1 MTPDPRPL
9 TSDLFSPI
17 AEMRRPSPRFET
29 RVRTTS
35 SICATLTLLVSTAA
49 AAVPLPSRRSE
60 IVEVVE
66 KVSPAVVNIAAE
78 QMVRRRSN
86 MWDEFFLGLEPRPR
100 RDRAQSLGS
109 GAIID
114 PHGIILTNDHVVS
127 GASRILATTKGGTEL
142 ECELVG
148 SDADNDLAVLRVK
161 KPGAAPLPTLKLGT
175 SSDVLIGE
183 TIVAIGNPFGFSN
196 TVTAG
201 VVSAMGRSVRGSE
214 NQRVYTDFIQIDA
227 PINPGNSGGPVVNI
241 QGDMIGIATAIIG
254 GAQGIGFAIPV
265 DRARRIVADIRQ
277 FGQVRAVWIG
287 AHGRTV
293 TSGDDGQGRPRGFRV
308 RSVEA
313 GSPAEKA
320 GVKPGDVV
328 FGVDGAAIDSQE
340 AFETALSTRGPG
352 RPMKISLR
360 TGASDRTVTVTGEA
374 PPNDYG
380 VRRLRA
386 DLGIALRPSS
396 DGLRITI
403 VDARGAA
410 ARAGLETGD
419 VLFSVNGTEVRDP
432 EDVNKVIA
440 RDHNRST
447 LLMEVARGRFAYT
460 LTFPLD

>member
-1 MTPDPRPL
+1 MKRASAACAILALSTVTPL
-9 TSDLFSPI
+9 
-17 AEMRRPSPRFET
+17 
-29 RVRTTS
+29 
-35 SICATLTLLVSTAA
+35 AA
-49 AAVPLPSRRSE
+49 APLPARRSD

-78 QMVRRRSN
+78 QMVRRRSGL
-86 MWDEFFLGLEPRPR
+86 WDDFFSGLDPRPR

-114 PHGIILTNDHVVS
+114 PRGIILTNDHVIS
-127 GASRILATTKGGTEL
+127 GASRILATTKSGVEL
-142 ECELVG
+142 ECEVVG

-161 KPGAAPLPTLKLGT
+161 KPGAALPTLKLGT
-175 SSDVLIGE
+175 SSDILIGE

-201 VVSAMGRSVRGSE
+201 VVSALGRSVKGTE

-241 QGDMIGIATAIIG
+241 QGEMIGIATAIIG

-293 TSGDDGQGRPRGFRV
+293 TSGDDGQGRPRGFRI
-308 RSVEA
+308 RFVEP
-313 GSPAEKA
+313 GSPAERA
-320 GVKPGDVV
+320 GIRTGDTVV
-328 FGVDGAAIDSQE
+328 SIDAAPIDSQE

-352 RPMKISLR
+352 RPMKLLLR
-360 TGASDRTVTVTGEA
+360 NGQAERTITVSGEA
-374 PPNDYG
+374 PPADYG
-380 VRRLRA
+380 IRRLRA
-386 DLGIALRPSS
+386 DLGMTVRSGA
-396 DGLRITI
+396 DGLRIT
-403 VDARGAA
+403 VADARGAA

-419 VLFSVNGTEVRDP
+419 VLVSVNGTEVREP

-447 LLMEVARGRFAYT
+447 LWMVIARGRFAYT
-460 LTFPLD
+460 LTFPLN